1 MIVKSSTTRYGP
13 PWMITF
19 SLIYLLTS
27 HNEQG
32 KYDTLYVVLNTLPK
46 MVHLLAQTDS
56 QMKRANRT
64 ILQILR
70 NYINR
75 NGSDWAKHITTWLLS
90 DRLSFRVR
98 LFIG

>member
-1 MIVKSSTTRYGP
+1 MIVKSTGARLPHAMGLP
-13 PWMITF
+13 LPQAPWMITF
-19 SLIYLLTS
+19 SLVYLLTS

-32 KYDTLYVVLNTLPK
+32 KYDTLYVVLNTLSK
-46 MVHLLAQTDS
+46 MVHLLARTDS

-90 DRLSFRVR
+90 DR
-98 LFIG
+98 